1 MRKRGLRHVG
11 VAAALAVLSW
21 LSPAPA
27 HADSVRDREWHLAAL
42 DVARAHQT
50 SQGEGVLVAVADT
63 GVDDRHGELAGA
75 VVAGKEFGEGA
86 SGDGR
91 ADTDGHG
98 TAMAGLIAGRGLP
111 SGAGVLG
118 IAPKATI
125 LPVQTIHGDF
135 GGAPTALAAGIAWA
149 VSRGARVICI
159 AAGTSEYPEMRQA
172 IDSALRADVVIVA
185 GAGNTP
191 KDTGVAFPARLPGVL
206 AVGGTDRAGNH
217 APISATGPELALVA
231 PAVDI
236 ISTGAFGKYVT
247 SQGTSNATAI
257 VAGVV
262 ALVRA
267 KYPDLSA
274 AEVVRRLTVT
284 ATDRGRPGRDDEY
297 GYGIVNP
304 VAALTAS
311 IGPPASAAPSP
322 SAVAGRG
329 GGSGRLPVVWTLV
342 GGGVA
347 VTCALLLLR
356 SRRQSG

>member
-1 MRKRGLRHVG
+1 MT
-11 VAAALAVLSW
+11 LAVLPW

-27 HADSVRDREWHLAAL
+27 HADSVRDREWHLTAL
-42 DVARAHQT
+42 DVLRAHQS

-75 VVAGKEFGEGA
+75 VIAGKEFGEGA

-111 SGAGVLG
+111 NGAGVLG

-149 VSRGARVICI
+149 VSKGARVLCV

-172 IDSALRADVVIVA
+172 IDSALRADVVVVA

-217 APISATGPELALVA
+217 APISATGPEIALVA

-236 ISTGAFGKYVT
+236 ISTGTFGKYVT

-267 KYPDLSA
+267 KYPTLSA
-274 AEVVRRLTVT
+274 SEVVRRLTAT

-311 IGPPASAAPSP
+311 IGPPAPAASSP
-322 SAVAGRG
+322 ADRAGPG
-329 GGSGRLPVVWTLV
+329 DGSGRLPVVVWVLLGCGTVAACTLL
-342 GGGVA
+342 
-347 VTCALLLLR
+347 LLLLR
-356 SRRQSG
+356 SRRRSE